1 MLVEETG
8 KDRHHRNAAAHRDGG
23 VDRLQA
29 DHFAALTRRNV
40 AHRRQM
46 AHRKGAAV
54 EDLRDDKPG

>member
-1 MLVEETG
+1 MLVEKAG
-8 KDRHHRNAAAHRDGG
+8 KYRHYRNAAAHRYCG
-23 VDRLQA
+23 VDSLQA
-29 DHFAALTRRNV
+29 DHFASLASRDL